1 MGELE
6 IPDPSVV
13 LLVGAAGAGK
23 SSFAVRHFP
32 RVAILSSDAMRES
45 ISGDPA
51 DQTATRAAFAALHRA
66 LEQRLADRQLA
77 VIDATNV
84 TPAAR
89 LAIRRAAVR
98 QGVPVV
104 AIVLDLPADLVR
116 ARNASR
122 AGRQVPD
129 AVTLRH
135 LGQLAGALDRGQL
148 GAEGYAQVVHLR
160 DPDEVDRVTVRLVPS
175 PPPGRQAPPSPLARP
190 ARRDAPARP
199 RSRGARRIG

>member
-1 MGELE
+1 MAELA

-23 SSFAVRHFP
+23 SSFAARHFP
-32 RVAILSSDAMRES
+32 RVAILSSDAMREA

-51 DQTATRAAFAALHRA
+51 DQTATRAAFAALHRS
-66 LEQRLADRQLA
+66 LEQRLAEGQLA

-84 TPAAR
+84 TRAAR
-89 LAIRRAAVR
+89 RAIRQAASR
-98 QGVPVV
+98 RGVPVV

-122 AGRQVPD
+122 VGRQVPD

-135 LGQLAGALDRGQL
+135 LGQLAATLDHREL
-148 GAEGYAQVVHLR
+148 DAEGYAQVVHLR
-160 DPDEVDRVTVRLVPS
+160 DPDEVDRLTVRLVPS
-175 PPPGRQAPPSPLARP
+175 PSPGRQAPPSSPVRP
-190 ARRDAPARP
+190 ARADAPARL